1 MFRLQARVLSV
12 DFFKVFFSHSAEGA
26 YPIVG
31 NVFKFCTW
39 SDAVFRV
46 ANLWVVNPIAYCANV
61 FVHIFRI
68 WFNVITI
75 TMLILFS
82 VL

>member
-46 ANLWVVNPIAYCANV
+46 ANLRVVNPIAYCANV
-61 FVHIFRI
+61 FVHILRI
-68 WFNVITI
+68 
-75 TMLILFS
+75 
-82 VL
+82 

>member
-46 ANLWVVNPIAYCANV
+46 ANFWVVNPIAYCANI
-61 FVHIFRI
+61 FVHILRI
-68 WFNVITI
+68 
-75 TMLILFS
+75 
-82 VL
+82 